1 MWLLLLLIFVILA
14 VEVAIDIEVAEGFGS
29 SLKLIKET
37 ISEFSKMD
45 VKFEN
50 TDGVSSKVSTFSD
63 NLTFENM
70 SKLHVNVF

>member
-1 MWLLLLLIFVILA
+1 MK
-14 VEVAIDIEVAEGFGS
+14 
-29 SLKLIKET
+29 LKLIKET